1 MTDGD
6 AEFTDEVACVR
17 RNDGCANEHALCV
30 DDQLNK
36 TIAAVGD
43 IAASRQGQRSDSCF
57 VA

>member
-17 RNDGCANEHALCV
+17 RNNGCANEHALCV

-43 IAASRQGQRSDSCF
+43 VTASR
-57 VA
+57 